1 LDTLLLSEFS
11 LRRIPSAALNF
22 ISLSDISLLM
32 EDIYKAFAGLI
43 RNGVFIV
50 DSVKTEE
57 NRNFFI

>member
-1 LDTLLLSEFS
+1 
-11 LRRIPSAALNF
+11 
-22 ISLSDISLLM
+22 M